1 MTMTREVTLV
11 KVDKSNE
18 FVGIKIE
25 NDNVKLFIPQ
35 VFREEKENIKN
46 DRLLFLKSL
55 ALAKTFDKQSEKKG
69 NDANNDVWPID
80 SYLWI
85 IRDFLEN
92 GYYYNR
98 EKIYSRSN
106 SGKIDWKRTLKQT
119 SIYSD
124 GNIIYDKMITSKI
137 SASNDIVAQTYRL
150 CLKQSVDRIG
160 WLFDYNFYVEIQ
172 QMFSISEMASAIR
185 KELNQTFDDVKKL
198 RYNHLLKIL
207 NNTEGNK
214 MISSVC
220 SYGITNYYYVFE
232 TMVDS
237 IFGGISTNKS
247 KYNPSGHWHLTGG
260 RTGRASELRP
270 DTIVK
275 NEDKTYIL
283 DAKMYQYGCTHS
295 MNDLPDTQSL
305 QKQIT
310 YGDYVHNT
318 IKDEHVRNAFI
329 LPYNKELEVF
339 KNDDSLLRYSENNLV
354 YFGYADVDWRT
365 DNKVEDYDF
374 IHTFGIDF
382 NYLLRNYKVADTKM
396 IAELCASI
404 EEKVQLLYPEGVDN
418 S

>member
-1 MTMTREVTLV
+1 MTREVTLV

-55 ALAKTFDKQSEKKG
+55 ALAKTFDKQSVKKG

-119 SIYSD
+119 PIYSD

-260 RTGRASELRP
+260 RTGKASELRP

-295 MNDLPDTQSL
+295 MSDLPDTQSL

-310 YGDYVHNT
+310 YGDYVHNA

-382 NYLLRNYKVADTKM
+382 NYLLRNYKVADTNM

-404 EEKVQLLYPEGVDN
+404 EKKVQLLHSEGVDN